1 MTNPFSKIGHRI
13 KKGVKKTGKGV
24 KKVGNKT
31 KKNLNKGLKSYDKV
45 NKKIKKNLKGT
56 GLGTVYDVTNT
67 MINPVEQANMI
78 RKNKKNIVKG
88 AKEFSKAYEEVDGAI
103 YKNLKSIPVVGTA
116 VAETY
121 NLGNSYINPLG
132 TIKNA
137 SDVISGRQSI
147 VEGLA
152 NEYTPYGDYNVAKG
166 IYDRNK

>member
-1 MTNPFSKIGHRI
+1 MTNPFSKLGKKI
-13 KKGVKKTGKGV
+13 KKDVKRTGKGV

-56 GLGTVYDVTNT
+56 GLGGVYDVTNK
-67 MINPVEQANMI
+67 MINPVEQANTI
-78 RKNKKNIVKG
+78 RKNKKAIAKG
-88 AKEFSKAYEEVDGAI
+88 ANEFSKQYEKIDRQI
-103 YKNLKSIPVVGTA
+103 YKNLKSIPVVGTS

-121 NLGNSYINPLG
+121 NLGNSYMNPLG